1 MHNMDHPAVST
12 MRKSGQKSGSEVLES
27 IVRERTAALHNLS
40 ARLLRVQEEER
51 RRLAREL
58 HDSTGQILTALK
70 LELASVE
77 NRLQIENL
85 APQSL
90 AQAVSL
96 VDEALREIRT
106 TSHLLYPPL
115 LEEVGFHSAAQWYVE
130 GFARRSN
137 IQVRLKLSVIQRMSR
152 LLEIALFRIL
162 QESLT
167 NIYRH
172 SDSRTADVQLEGCKK
187 TITLQI
193 RDHGKGIPAAVLSQF
208 KQQGYGTGVGLAGM
222 RERIQEFGG
231 CLDIFSD
238 SSGTLVRASVP
249 AADLAALPGDVPG
262 IPDPIAA

>member
-1 MHNMDHPAVST
+1 MHSMDHPAFST
-12 MRKSGQKSGSEVLES
+12 MRKSRQKSGPEVLES
-27 IVRERTAALHNLS
+27 IVRERTAALQTLS
-40 ARLLRVQEEER
+40 ARLLQVQEEER

-70 LELASVE
+70 IDLASLE

-90 AQAVSL
+90 SQAVSL

-115 LEEVGFHSAAQWYVE
+115 LEEVGFRSAAQWYVE

-137 IQVRLKLSVIQRMSR
+137 IHVQLRLSSIQRMSR
-152 LLEIALFRIL
+152 SLEIALFRIL

-172 SDSRTADVQLEGCKK
+172 SDSRTADVQLEGC
-187 TITLQI
+187 TNSVTLQI
-193 RDHGKGIPAAVLSQF
+193 RDYGKGIPARLLNQF
-208 KQQGYGTGVGLAGM
+208 KQRGYGTGVGLAGM

-231 CLDIFSD
+231 CLEIFSD
-238 SSGTLVRASVP
+238 RSGTLVRASVP
-249 AADLAALPGDVPG
+249 ATDLPALPGDVPEVR
-262 IPDPIAA
+262 DPIAA

>member
-1 MHNMDHPAVST
+1 MPSMDHPAVST
-12 MRKSGQKSGSEVLES
+12 MRKSRQKSRSEVLEN
-27 IVRERTAALHNLS
+27 IARERTAALHNLS
-40 ARLLRVQEEER
+40 ARLLQVQEEER

-70 LELASVE
+70 LELASLE

-90 AQAVSL
+90 TQAVSL

-115 LEEVGFHSAAQWYVE
+115 LEEMGFRSAAQWYVE

-137 IQVRLKLSVIQRMSR
+137 IHVRLRLSAMQRLSKS
-152 LLEIALFRIL
+152 LEIALFRIL

-172 SDSRTADVQLEGCKK
+172 SESRTADVQLEDARPPSPCKSVTTAKVSHHGC
-187 TITLQI
+187 
-193 RDHGKGIPAAVLSQF
+193 
-208 KQQGYGTGVGLAGM
+208 
-222 RERIQEFGG
+222 
-231 CLDIFSD
+231 
-238 SSGTLVRASVP
+238 
-249 AADLAALPGDVPG
+249 
-262 IPDPIAA
+262 

>member
-1 MHNMDHPAVST
+1 MHSMDHPAVST
-12 MRKSGQKSGSEVLES
+12 MRKSRQKSASEVLEKT
-27 IVRERTAALHNLS
+27 VRERTAALHNLS
-40 ARLLRVQEEER
+40 ARLLQIQEEER

-70 LELASVE
+70 IELASLE
-77 NRLQIENL
+77 NRLQTENL

-90 AQAVSL
+90 TQAVSL

-115 LEEVGFHSAAQWYVE
+115 LEEMGFRSAAQWYVE

-137 IQVRLKLSVIQRMSR
+137 IQVRLRLAAMQRLSKS
-152 LLEIALFRIL
+152 LEVALFRIL

-172 SDSRTADVQLEGCKK
+172 SESRSADVQLEGCR
-187 TITLQI
+187 TTVTLQV
-193 RDHGKGIPAAVLSQF
+193 RDYGKGIPPRLLNQF
-208 KQQGYGTGVGLAGM
+208 KQRGCGTGVGLAGM

-231 CLDIFSD
+231 CLEIFSD
-238 SSGTLVRASVP
+238 PSGTLIRAIVP
-249 AADLAALPGDVPG
+249 AAEASTLPDDIAGVPHALAS
-262 IPDPIAA
+262 